1 MIMTSIT
8 FREPRVDDANKIW
21 ELVQNNK
28 PLDENSK
35 YLYVLLC
42 HQFSKTCVVAE
53 YDSKIVGFLSG
64 FISPKNHDTLFVWQ
78 AAVDDSYRNKGV
90 AKELVFKAFSQT
102 DYDVRFVEAT
112 VTPSNKASLKF
123 LQNFAAQLDADFVK
137 TPLFSSDVLG
147 DGHEQ
152 EDLVRI
158 GPIQKSLLE
167 VTA

>member
-1 MIMTSIT
+1 MSSII
-8 FREPRVDDANKIW
+8 FREPLVSDADSIW
-21 ELVQNNK
+21 NLVNSNK

-53 YDSKIVGFLSG
+53 SDSKIIGFLSG
-64 FISPKNHDTLFVWQ
+64 FISPKNPDTLFVWQ
-78 AAVDDSYRNKGV
+78 AAVDDEFRNKGI
-90 AKELVFKAFSQT
+90 AKELVLKALSQT
-102 DYDVRFVEAT
+102 DPTVQFVEAT

-123 LQNFAAQLDADFVK
+123 LQNFASQLDADFTK
-137 TPLFSSDVLG
+137 SPLFSTEILG
-147 DGHEQ
+147 HNHEP
-152 EDLVRI
+152 EDLIRI

>member
-1 MIMTSIT
+1 MTSII
-8 FREPRVDDANKIW
+8 FREPLVSDANSIW
-21 ELVQNNK
+21 NLVTSNK

-53 YDSKIVGFLSG
+53 HDSKIVGFLSG
-64 FISPKNHDTLFVWQ
+64 FISPKNPDTLFVWQ
-78 AAVDDSYRNKGV
+78 AAVDDKFRNKGI
-90 AKELVFKAFSQT
+90 AKELVFKALSQT
-102 DYDVRFVEAT
+102 EPSVRFVEAT

-123 LQNFAAQLDADFVK
+123 LQNFASQLDANFTK
-137 TPLFSSDVLG
+137 MPLFSTEILG
-147 DGHEQ
+147 NGHEP

-158 GPIQKSLLE
+158 GPVQKNLLE